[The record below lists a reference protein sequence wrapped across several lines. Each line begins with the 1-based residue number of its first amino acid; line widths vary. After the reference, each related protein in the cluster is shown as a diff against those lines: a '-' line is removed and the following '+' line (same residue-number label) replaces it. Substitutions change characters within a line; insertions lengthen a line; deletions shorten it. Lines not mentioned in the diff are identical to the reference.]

1 MSDPT
6 IFWDIPCHRLSKT
19 QSETLWQ
26 RQGLAYLLAVFL
38 LDRLVV
44 DLEQWCCQVAPLA
57 TRSFT
62 ACTTGTSWAA
72 PVEFTTWS
80 DMALLAYTM
89 ILMFYALSLTSSD
102 GMCHLPK
109 MFWVVF
115 APLSNHFWNF
125 RPSWTGTVGSRG
137 QKTGGKGDF
146 RLSFWKPLS
155 FWICWPG
162 RRKVAA
168 GVARRWFMILK
179 RFAGRAPPASVWKCL
194 KSNDWLPNQLAAKQ
208 AI

>member
-1 MSDPT
+1 MQPLVQCLHVQAPHHL
-6 IFWDIPCHRLSKT
+6 ILFVENQVRHCHSHT
-19 QSETLWQ
+19 QKWHFKAML
-26 RQGLAYLLAVFL
+26 
-38 LDRLVV
+38 
-44 DLEQWCCQVAPLA
+44 WCCQVAPLA

-115 APLSNHFWNF
+115 APLSNRFWNF

-168 GVARRWFMILK
+168 GVARWWFMILK
-179 RFAGRAPPASVWKCL
+179 EKDLQGERRLRQFENV
-194 KSNDWLPNQLAAKQ
+194 
-208 AI
+208 